1 MTIANSSVLV
11 DGTVAFSAGT
21 ATTVKELGRDL
32 GQLNTYLDD
41 GAAFA
46 ARTEIQFS
54 TKEPKVSA
62 NSPGGY
68 TQARSTARLLK
79 PKTLASGRRTVNSAR
94 LELSVD
100 PETTAAEIES
110 LLVLIA
116 QLAKDS
122 DFADFWKKQSVA

>member
-1 MTIANSSVLV
+1 MAIANSSVLV

-41 GAAFA
+41 GAAFS
-46 ARTEIQFS
+46 ARTEVQFS
-54 TKEPKVSA
+54 TKDPKISA
-62 NSPGGY
+62 TAPGGY
-68 TQARSTARLLK
+68 TQARTTARLLK
-79 PKTLASGRRTVNSAR
+79 PKTLANGARTVNSVR

-110 LLVLIA
+110 LLVLAA
-116 QLAKDS
+116 QILKDS
-122 DFADFWKKQSVA
+122 DYADFWKKQSVA